1 MKDFSEILEILDRL
15 MGPNGCPWDRKQ
27 TFESLRES
35 VLEEAQEV
43 VEAVDEGD
51 DAHLCEELG
60 DLLVNVVFYC
70 KIAEK
75 EGRFTTVDVL
85 NGLRDKLI
93 RRHPHVFGDA
103 VIETEEELRAQW
115 DRIKEEERARK
126 TSIE

>member
-15 MGPNGCPWDRKQ
+15 MGPQGCPWDRKQ
-27 TFESLRES
+27 TFETLRES
-35 VLEEAQEV
+35 VVEEAQEV

-60 DLLVNVVFYC
+60 DLLFNVVFYC

-75 EGRFTTVDVL
+75 NGKFTTVDML
-85 NGLRDKLI
+85 NTLRDKLI

-103 VIETEEELRAQW
+103 VIENEEELLIQW
-115 DRIKEEERARK
+115 NRIKEEERARK
-126 TSIE
+126 TSID

>member
-1 MKDFSEILEILDRL
+1 MKNFSEILEILDRL
-15 MGPNGCPWDRKQ
+15 MGPGGCPWDAKQ

-35 VLEEAQEV
+35 VVEEAQEV

-60 DLLVNVVFYC
+60 DLLFNVVFYC

-75 EGRFTTVDVL
+75 EGRFTTINVL
-85 NGLRDKLI
+85 DGLRDKLI

-103 VIETEEELRAQW
+103 VIENEEELRAQW
-115 DRIKEEERARK
+115 DRINAEERAKK
-126 TSIE
+126 TALE

>member
-1 MKDFSEILEILDRL
+1 MKDFNEVLEILDRL
-15 MGPNGCPWDRKQ
+15 MGPKGCPWDRKQ
-27 TFESLRES
+27 TFESLRGS
-35 VLEEAQEV
+35 VVEEAQEV

-60 DLLVNVVFYC
+60 DLMFNVVFYC

-75 EGRFTTVDVL
+75 EGRFTTVDML

-103 VIETEEELRAQW
+103 VIKNEEELLAQW
-115 DRIKEEERARK
+115 ERIKEEERARK
-126 TSIE
+126 TSSG